1 MHVQHLTFNH
11 GWARFLRV
19 FAILTILAAPLSAFV
34 AKTGATGLDSLAF
47 SRPELRV
54 GVTITNAGALQ
65 TQVQNMK
72 ALKQFIATYGP
83 AWRFLMD
90 ERTGRVNL
98 LDGGAIPFI
107 PGAANALNGADF
119 NAPCGNASCVP
130 LATVEAL
137 ARDFLKQHADVFL
150 VDPGELE
157 LDPQGSGPV
166 GDSLYFLRFQW
177 KPSGLPVEGGSVFFR
192 INNGNLIQVALD
204 KIGPISLDP
213 NPALEVG
220 TAWTV
225 LKGYLG
231 TLASDS
237 DQVVDPGTLSI
248 VPVTPDGMDP
258 DAFAAANFGK
268 MIGYRLAYRI
278 AFRRPGVTG
287 TWEALV
293 DAHTGDLLK
302 FADANRYGHVHGG
315 IRASD
320 GLPAEED
327 HSFPAVDLGGGKY
340 ADSAGNFTGS
350 SATTTLSGKYAHI
363 DDACGMI
370 SASTTTGDINFGSG
384 PSDIN
389 KTDCT
394 APAGNKYGAGN
405 SKPSRTLYWN
415 VSNINVRAQVWN
427 PTNTW
432 LPNNFVTLHV
442 NGTPSC
448 NASSGGADIYFY
460 KRVAGS
466 CNNLG
471 EIPSVA
477 MHEWGHSYDAS
488 DGSGSMDPPV
498 ECYADWTATMSTHL
512 SCTGA
517 GFLVSGNCWGYGDS
531 CTSCTGVRDAD
542 WRKHASHTPWTASN
556 NGSVYSCSSGGYD
569 GPCGWEDHC
578 ESGISTQAL
587 WDLAAYD
594 LEAAPT
600 GLDTNSAWMLMDRLW
615 FTGVKTLTAFYTC
628 SSGTTSGCAGTTLYN
643 VLRAMDDDGD
653 GTANGTPHGA
663 AIYAALARHNIA
675 CGAVTDAANQNQV
688 SASCPSLTVPAFTLS
703 PGYNQV
709 VLSWTPITS
718 ATRYWIYR
726 NEGSCSEGFTR
737 IAVVNAPATT
747 YTDTEVAN
755 GVTYNYRMMAAAAS
769 DACTGGVSVC
779 NSVTPPGLAFVSNTV
794 SDACPGGGAG
804 NANGV
809 IDAGET
815 ITLDPSLKNMGT
827 SALAGLSGTLSTT
840 TSGITIT
847 TATAAYPSIAGGAT
861 APSNAPHF
869 VFTVGTGVACGTTLT
884 FNLHV
889 TAPSGGPWDIPITLA
904 AGTSN
909 AGGLQTVLSQ
919 DFKSAKPPALPT
931 GWTTQTV
938 SGAAWQADRL
948 GCANNSLRYPG
959 TTKAADS
966 WVFTPGV
973 NLKAGVMYT
982 LSFNQK
988 DSSTAVTNKLA
999 ATVGTAPNAS
1009 TQTTTVWSNS
1019 SLKNGGC
1026 TSRSG
1031 TFTPASTGTYYFG
1044 FHATSAAN
1052 AKYMYVDDVLV
1063 TAVIP
1068 PSCAMNSC
1076 TP

>member
-1 MHVQHLTFNH
+1 MRFYHSTFNH
-11 GWARFLRV
+11 GWPRLLRA
-19 FAILTILAAPLSAFV
+19 FGLLTLLAASATAFV
-34 AKTGATGLDSLAF
+34 AKPGATPLDSLVF
-47 SRPELRV
+47 SRSELRV
-54 GVTITNAGALQ
+54 GLTLANAGGLQ
-65 TQVQNMK
+65 QQIQNGK
-72 ALKQFIATYGP
+72 ALNQFIATYGP
-83 AWRFLMD
+83 AWHFLMD

-107 PGAANALNGADF
+107 PGAANALSGADF
-119 NAPCGNASCVP
+119 NAPCGNASCV
-130 LATVEAL
+130 AVGTVEAL
-137 ARDFLKQHADVFL
+137 ARDFLAQHADVFL
-150 VDPGELE
+150 ADPGELE
-157 LDPQGSGPV
+157 LDPQGSGPA

-204 KIGPISLDP
+204 RIGPISLDP
-213 NPALEVG
+213 NPSLETS
-220 TAWTV
+220 TAWAV

-231 TLASDS
+231 AQASDS

-258 DAFAAANFGK
+258 DAFTAADYGK
-268 MIGYRLAYRI
+268 MIGYKLVYRI
-278 AFRRPGVTG
+278 AFRRPGASG

-320 GLPAEED
+320 GLPPEED
-327 HSFPAVDLGGGKY
+327 HSFPAVDIGGGKF
-340 ADSAGNFTGS
+340 ADSAGNYPGT
-350 SATTTLSGKYAHI
+350 SAVTTLNGKYAHI
-363 DDACGMI
+363 DDACGTI

-394 APAGNKYGAGN
+394 VPAGNKYGAGN

-415 VSNINVRAQVWN
+415 VSNINVRAQVWA

-432 LPNNFVTLHV
+432 LPNNYVTLHV

-498 ECYADWTATMSTHL
+498 ECYADWTAAMSTHL

-542 WRKHASHTPWTASN
+542 WRMHASHTPWTSSN
-556 NGSVYSCSSGGYD
+556 NGQVYDCSGGGYD

-587 WDLAAYD
+587 WDLAADD

-615 FTGVKTLTAFYTC
+615 FSGVKTLTTFYTC
-628 SSGTTSGCAGTTLYN
+628 SGGVTSGCSGTALYN
-643 VLRAMDDDGD
+643 VLKAVDDDGD
-653 GTANGTPHGA
+653 GTANGTPHAA

-675 CGAVTDAANQNQV
+675 CGAATDATNQNQV
-688 SASCPSLTVPAFTLS
+688 NASCPSLAVPAFTIG

-709 VLSWTPITS
+709 VLSWSPVTN
-718 ATRYWIYR
+718 ATRYWVYR
-726 NEGSCSEGFTR
+726 NEGNCNEGFTR

-755 GVTYNYRMMAAAAS
+755 GITYNYRMLAATAS
-769 DACTGGVSVC
+769 DSCTSGVSGC
-779 NSVTPPGLAFVSNTV
+779 AGVTPPGLAFVSDSIADVCTGTG
-794 SDACPGGGAG
+794 SG
-804 NANGV
+804 NANGI

-815 ITLDPSLKNMGT
+815 ITLDPVLKNFGT

-840 TSGITIT
+840 TSGITLII
-847 TATAAYPSIAGGAT
+847 ATASYPTIAGGGT

-869 VFTVGTGVACGTTLT
+869 VFSVGTGVGCGTTLN

-889 TAPSGGPWDIPITLA
+889 TAPSGGPWDLPITLTV
-904 AGTSN
+904 GTSYP
-909 AGGLQTVLSQ
+909 GGLQTVFSE
-919 DFKSAKPPALPT
+919 DFKNAKVPALPT

-938 SGAAWQADRL
+938 TGATWQTDRY
-948 GCANNSLRYPG
+948 GCTNSALRYPG

-973 NLKAGVMYT
+973 TLQAGILYT
-982 LSFNQK
+982 LKFNQK
-988 DSSTAVTNKLA
+988 DSSASYTNKLA
-999 ATVGTAPNAS
+999 VTVGTAANAS
-1009 TQTTTVWSNS
+1009 AQTKTVWSSS
-1019 SLKNGGC
+1019 SLKNTFC
-1026 TSRSG
+1026 TARSG
-1031 TFTPASTGTYYFG
+1031 TFTPTSTGTYYFG

-1052 AKYMYVDDVLV
+1052 ARYMYVDDVLL

-1068 PSCAMNSC
+1068 ASCAMNAC